1 MTFIEVF
8 LIELVLALDA
18 FALSLCIATK
28 HNISKKGKRGFKI
41 SFAFFQIVL
50 TFMGICFGMYFKAYV
65 AKIPNAISGFIIAF
79 VGVMMI
85 KESIENNDSDKCILD
100 NLLMYIIL
108 GISVN
113 IDAVVVGFTALSYV
127 STKKIILFNSL
138 LGGIINYIL
147 TSIAFFIG
155 KSVTKVKNSE
165 KYTGYLGGGVLIL
178 LGLKMMFT

>member
-28 HNISKKGKRGFKI
+28 PNISKKGKRGFKI

-65 AKIPNAISGFIIAF
+65 AKIPNVISGFIIAF

-127 STKKIILFNSL
+127 STKKIILFNSF

-165 KYTGYLGGGVLIL
+165 RYTGCLGGGVLIL